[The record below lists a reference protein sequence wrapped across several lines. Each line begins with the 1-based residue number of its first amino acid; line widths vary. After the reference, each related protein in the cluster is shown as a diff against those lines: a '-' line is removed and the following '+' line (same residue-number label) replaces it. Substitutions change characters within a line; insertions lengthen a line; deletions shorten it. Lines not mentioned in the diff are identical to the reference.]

1 MALEAGNMPVGAAIV
16 HAGKVLAVGLNAIDH
31 PPNDTH
37 HAEMTAI
44 LSVTSFL
51 AAHKREGTLYT
62 TLGPCMMCLGAII
75 NVGIEALVVAAPDKY
90 VGALP
95 LLSHGEYYELKRSRL
110 RLVTGILAAE
120 SQALLN
126 EYVRRTGFR
135 AHLASDA
142 V

>member
-1 MALEAGNMPVGAAIV
+1 MTTDTSETHAAFMQVALGQARLALEAGNMPVGAAIV

-62 TLGPCMMCLGAII
+62 TLGPCMM
-75 NVGIEALVVAAPDKY
+75 NRP
-90 VGALP
+90 
-95 LLSHGEYYELKRSRL
+95 
-110 RLVTGILAAE
+110 
-120 SQALLN
+120 
-126 EYVRRTGFR
+126 GFPR
-135 AHLASDA
+135 HS
-142 V
+142 